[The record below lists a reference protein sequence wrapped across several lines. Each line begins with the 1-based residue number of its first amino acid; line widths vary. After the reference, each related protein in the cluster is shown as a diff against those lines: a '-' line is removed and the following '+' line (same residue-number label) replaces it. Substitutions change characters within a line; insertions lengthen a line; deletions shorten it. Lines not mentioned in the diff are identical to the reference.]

1 MYRIHSVF
9 RSGFKCVTIARSER
23 KRCIMG
29 FKLAKYIE
37 PDFTQ
42 KKFAE
47 APDAKLM
54 VAPHAKAAPKGFH
67 ANSIFPEYF
76 KIDGKWHLAKDSRMD
91 AVPVWDGEEI
101 RIVEFRNIKE
111 GDMIVTGRTE
121 DASEGIYVHADC
133 WEKEDEDV
141 KNTFSFRQSRSR
153 ETSFTQDY
161 KDLVELLKYEKANNG
176 YVVWVLGPACSFD
189 VEARRVMGELIA
201 QGYCQALL
209 AGNALATHDL
219 EGAYL
224 GTALGC
230 DIVNQREHFNG
241 HYNHLDTINAIN
253 TYESIPAFIEGEG
266 IDNGIIYS
274 CVKHNVPFVLNGSIR
289 DDGPLPEVFEHTY
302 IGQDTIRSHI
312 RKATTVIGMATVLHT
327 IAAGNMTPTYRVLA
341 DGTIRPV
348 HFYMVDTSEFAANKL
363 GDRGSLAAKGIVT
376 NVQDFMR
383 NLSIGL
389 NI

>member
-1 MYRIHSVF
+1 ML
-9 RSGFKCVTIARSER
+9 
-23 KRCIMG
+23 KR
-29 FKLAKYIE
+29 
-37 PDFTQ
+37 
-42 KKFAE
+42 
-47 APDAKLM
+47 
-54 VAPHAKAAPKGFH
+54 
-67 ANSIFPEYF
+67 
-76 KIDGKWHLAKDSRMD
+76 
-91 AVPVWDGEEI
+91 
-101 RIVEFRNIKE
+101 
-111 GDMIVTGRTE
+111 
-121 DASEGIYVHADC
+121 
-133 WEKEDEDV
+133 
-141 KNTFSFRQSRSR
+141 
-153 ETSFTQDY
+153 
-161 KDLVELLKYEKANNG
+161 
-176 YVVWVLGPACSFD
+176 
-189 VEARRVMGELIA
+189 RRVMGELIA

-266 IDNGIIYS
+266 IDSGIIYN

-302 IGQDTIRSHI
+302 IGQDTIRSHV

-327 IAAGNMTPTYRVLA
+327 IAAGNMTPTYRVLE
-341 DGTIRPV
+341 DGTIRPLY
-348 HFYMVDTSEFAANKL
+348 FYMVDTSEFAANKL